1 MRIMSTE
8 FEPKILAFTCNWCS
22 YAGADLAGT
31 SRLSYPPNVRII
43 RVMCSGR
50 VEPFFILEAFRSGI
64 DGVLVTG
71 CHPADCHYVNGNRQA
86 EIRVKFVKRILRKID
101 LEPERLRLEWISA
114 SEGARFAELIKDS
127 VTYLKKLGPS
137 PLSKDV
143 SKLKQLAD
151 LMAAE
156 DAVSGFRLRTLVGKE
171 RKLVIDGNVYG
182 ERKLQEEFDKVID
195 NAIDAEYTRS
205 RIYFLI
211 KDKPR
216 SVKELSQ
223 TLGLDPRKVLRHVV
237 AMRRKGLVAVDRV
250 EGTSPLYSALR
261 V

>member
-1 MRIMSTE
+1 MSTE

-31 SRLSYPPNVRII
+31 SRLSYPTNVRII

-50 VEPFFILEAFRSGI
+50 IEPFFILEAFRSGI

-71 CHPADCHYVNGNRQA
+71 CHPADCHYVNGNKQA
-86 EIRVKFVKRILRKID
+86 EIRVKLVKKILGKVD

-114 SEGARFAELIKDS
+114 SEGAKFAELIKDS

-137 PLSKDV
+137 PLSKDA
-143 SKLKQLAD
+143 SKLTSLI
-151 LMAAE
+151 AAE
-156 DAVSGFRLRTLVGKE
+156 DTVSGFRLRALVGKE
-171 RKLVIDGNVYG
+171 RKIIVDGNVYG
-182 ERKLQEEFDKVID
+182 KWKSQEEFDKVMDDVID
-195 NAIDAEYTRS
+195 DEYARS
-205 RIYFLI
+205 RIHFLI
-211 KDKPR
+211 KDEPK

-223 TLGLDPRKVLRHVV
+223 ILGLSPQKVLRHIV
-237 AMRRKGLVAVDRV
+237 AMRRKGLVALDRV
-250 EGTSPLYSALR
+250 EGTSPLYVALR